1 MQVNKAF
8 EVFAKDIILRSSSHV
23 ECDYESGLSFIT
35 YTISAKPRFFR

>member
-23 ECDYESGLSFIT
+23 ECVVLIT
-35 YTISAKPRFFR
+35 KL